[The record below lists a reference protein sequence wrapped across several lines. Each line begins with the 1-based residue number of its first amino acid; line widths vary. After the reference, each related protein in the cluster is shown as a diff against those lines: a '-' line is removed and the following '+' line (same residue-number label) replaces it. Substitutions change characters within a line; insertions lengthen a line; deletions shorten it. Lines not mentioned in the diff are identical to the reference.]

1 MRFMKN
7 FCFLAVMAWGLW
19 GLAASAAAMTFSAD
33 LYSSDGHNGK
43 IYMDT
48 DKIRVETKEM
58 ISITRQDKKL
68 IWLLMPEE
76 KMYMEQVLHSAAMN
90 QKHLPANDS
99 GASDVE
105 REFIF
110 RETING
116 YGADKYKITINKQSS
131 YYEWVSSDPGITM
144 AVKTAAIDGSWWT
157 EYRNISLGNLNPSL
171 FEVPADYTKMSMSG
185 MGGFIPRE

>member
-1 MRFMKN
+1 M
-7 FCFLAVMAWGLW
+7 
-19 GLAASAAAMTFSAD
+19 AASAAAMTFSAD

-58 ISITRQDKKL
+58 ISITRLDKKL

-76 KMYMEQVLHSAAMN
+76 KMYMEQVLQSVAMN

-105 REFIF
+105 REFIL

-116 YGADKYKITINKQSS
+116 YAADKYKITINTQSS
-131 YYEWVSSDPGITM
+131 PYEGISSDPGITM
-144 AVKTAAIDGSWWT
+144 AVKTAAIARVTGRLAQLLHP
-157 EYRNISLGNLNPSL
+157 EHHRVLIAIHKNLLDELHMP
-171 FEVPADYTKMSMSG
+171 
-185 MGGFIPRE
+185 GGFTFQPQTLA

>member
-68 IWLLMPEE
+68 IW
-76 KMYMEQVLHSAAMN
+76 
-90 QKHLPANDS
+90 
-99 GASDVE
+99 
-105 REFIF
+105 
-110 RETING
+110 
-116 YGADKYKITINKQSS
+116 
-131 YYEWVSSDPGITM
+131 
-144 AVKTAAIDGSWWT
+144 
-157 EYRNISLGNLNPSL
+157 
-171 FEVPADYTKMSMSG
+171 
-185 MGGFIPRE
+185 

>member
-1 MRFMKN
+1 
-7 FCFLAVMAWGLW
+7 
-19 GLAASAAAMTFSAD
+19 
-33 LYSSDGHNGK
+33 
-43 IYMDT
+43 
-48 DKIRVETKEM
+48 M

-76 KMYMEQVLHSAAMN
+76 GIWDKCCIPAAMN

-171 FEVPADYTKMSMSG
+171 FRSSC
-185 MGGFIPRE
+185 RLH